1 MDNDFPGACILQL
14 QNPDISHLS
23 RIALQD
29 FVVLYS
35 LITLKLR
42 LTVNA
47 AVYPVLPVCKLKLM
61 WKLLL
66 DGSNAARILAL
77 DNIRYGIRQGK
88 LMLLHDLCIL
98 DNIDGNA
105 VIQNPQHIQI
115 NVKITFNLNDVL
127 FAHFIAFGILDD
139 RHRAVQL
146 LQIQIFIDLHGTAG
160 LDVIDHDS
168 LIQSS
173 DI

>member
-1 MDNDFPGACILQL
+1 MKSRWLLLLYAFSEKFPSI
-14 QNPDISHLS
+14 P
-23 RIALQD
+23 
-29 FVVLYS
+29 F
-35 LITLKLR
+35 KLG
-42 LTVNA
+42 LTVNT
-47 AVYPVLPVCKLKLM
+47 AVDPVLPIRKLKLM